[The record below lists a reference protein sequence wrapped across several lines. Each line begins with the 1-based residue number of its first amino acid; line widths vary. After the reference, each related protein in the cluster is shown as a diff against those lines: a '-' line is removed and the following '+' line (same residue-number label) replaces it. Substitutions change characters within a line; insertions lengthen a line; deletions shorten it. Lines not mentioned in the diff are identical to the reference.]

1 MEDLTDD
8 TIPEFPIKWQIT
20 QIIQKSN
27 TKSKILN
34 SNGRFNKSTRYKIPN
49 PKLQIQMADLTND
62 TNYQM
67 TYLKPPNG
75 RFKKWPKKQI
85 WNPQMIDLKPQNG
98 KFNRWQKIPNDW
110 FKCHIVRMQKNDRFR
125 WQN

>member
-1 MEDLTDD
+1 
-8 TIPEFPIKWQIT
+8 
-20 QIIQKSN
+20 
-27 TKSKILN
+27 
-34 SNGRFNKSTRYKIPN
+34 
-49 PKLQIQMADLTND
+49 MADLTND